1 MGMADLSLGCR
12 REQQLGQPTLGEGS
26 TGCRPKGVPSTSTSW
41 EGRGRED
48 GGRMERRRR
57 TGRREKEEE
66 MFPSLTRA
74 LRRALTRSVLLA
86 QAVSGKRWRPVHRAA
101 RGRRW
106 PLIHQTTRRQK
117 VAARGWLPVHQTA
130 SSTESASLEYINL

>member
-48 GGRMERRRR
+48 GGRME
-57 TGRREKEEE
+57 EKEEE